1 MAAGC
6 PMLDLRPGKE
16 QTHMKASF
24 RLMTL
29 AVAAL
34 AMVAVATPAA
44 RAGASH
50 EEEKPERH
58 EWSFAGVF
66 GRFDKGQLRR
76 GFKVYKEVC
85 STCHSIKML
94 AFRNLGQ
101 PGGPEL
107 SEKEVADL
115 AASYKV
121 KDGPNDTGEYFERT
135 ARPSDRFP
143 PPFANEQA
151 ARAAMSG
158 AYPPDMSVLVKARG
172 YHRGFPG
179 FLFDGL
185 PGFSYQEH
193 GADYIVSLLKGYKD
207 APEDFKVPDGQY
219 YNVYMIGRR
228 IGMPPPLSDGAV
240 TYDDGAPQTVDQYAK
255 DVTAF
260 MAWVAEPSLASRK
273 KIGLGVISF
282 LIVFAGLLYF
292 TKRKIWSN
300 VAH

>member
-1 MAAGC
+1 MVAGC
-6 PMLDLRPGKE
+6 PMPDKRSRNDRSSGI
-16 QTHMKASF
+16 TSM
-24 RLMTL
+24 R
-29 AVAAL
+29 VAAFAFVVL
-34 AMVAVATPAA
+34 GLVALGSPAA
-44 RAGASH
+44 RAGSSH
-50 EEEKPERH
+50 EEEKPERQ
-58 EWSFAGVF
+58 EWSFAGAL
-66 GRFDKGQLRR
+66 GRFDKAQLRR

-85 STCHSIKML
+85 STCHSMKML

-107 SEKEVADL
+107 SEKEVAEL
-115 AASYKV
+115 AASYKI
-121 KDGPNDTGEYFERT
+121 KDGPNDSGEYFDRPG
-135 ARPSDRFP
+135 RPSDRFP

-151 ARAAMSG
+151 ARAAMAG

-172 YHRGFPG
+172 YHRGFPA

-193 GADYIVSLLKGYKD
+193 GADYIVSLLKGYRD
-207 APEDFKVPDGQY
+207 APADFKVPDGQY
-219 YNVYMIGRR
+219 YNVYMIGQR

-240 TYDDGAPQTVDQYAK
+240 TYDDGAPQTVDQYAR

-260 MAWVAEPSLASRK
+260 MAWVAEPHLDDRK
-273 KIGLGVISF
+273 TIGLVVISF
-282 LIVFAGLLYF
+282 LTVFSGLLYF

>member
-1 MAAGC
+1 MPDPRLTKNLSSGKS
-6 PMLDLRPGKE
+6 LLR
-16 QTHMKASF
+16 
-24 RLMTL
+24 R
-29 AVAAL
+29 AAL
-34 AMVAVATPAA
+34 AAATLGLVALSCPSA
-44 RAGASH
+44 RAGSSH
-50 EEEKPERH
+50 EEEKPERQ
-58 EWSFAGVF
+58 EWSFAGVM
-66 GRFDKGQLRR
+66 GRFDKAQLRR

-85 STCHSIKML
+85 STCHSMKML

-115 AASYKV
+115 AASYKI
-121 KDGPNDTGEYFERT
+121 KDGPNDSGEYFDRPG
-135 ARPSDRFP
+135 RPSDRFP

-172 YHRGFPG
+172 YHRGFPA

-193 GADYIVSLLKGYKD
+193 GADYIASLLKGYKE
-207 APEDFKVPDGQY
+207 APADFKVPDGQY

-240 TYDDGAPQTVDQYAK
+240 TYDDGTPQTVDQYAR

-260 MAWVAEPSLASRK
+260 MAWVSEPSLESRK

-292 TKRKIWSN
+292 TKRKIWSD

>member
-1 MAAGC
+1 MRDAGQEFSKQESSMKRRPFLSLVTGATLLAAVFGAA
-6 PMLDLRPGKE
+6 PAVAEGHHEKKPE
-16 QTHMKASF
+16 VHSWTFASF
-24 RLMTL
+24 
-29 AVAAL
+29 
-34 AMVAVATPAA
+34 
-44 RAGASH
+44 
-50 EEEKPERH
+50 
-58 EWSFAGVF
+58 F
-66 GRFDKGQLRR
+66 GSYDKAQLRR

-94 AFRNLGQ
+94 AFRNLSQ
-101 PGGPEL
+101 PGGPEF
-107 SEKEVADL
+107 SEKEMADL
-115 AASYKV
+115 AATYKV
-121 KDGPNDTGEYFERT
+121 KDGPNDAGEYYDRP

-158 AYPPDMSVLVKARG
+158 AYPPDMSVLAKARG
-172 YHRGFPG
+172 YGRDFPT
-179 FLFDGL
+179 FLLDAL

-193 GADYIVSLLKGYKD
+193 GVDYIASLLKGYQD
-207 APEDFKVPDGQY
+207 APHDMKIPDGQY
-219 YNVYMIGRR
+219 YNVYMSGNR

-260 MAWVAEPSLASRK
+260 MMWVAEPHLEARKHIGQGVLAFLLVFSL
-273 KIGLGVISF
+273 
-282 LIVFAGLLYF
+282 LLYF